1 MYSDYLYFT
10 EEGDPTTFH
19 DIVVHDLDDV
29 ENCFRTSPERH
40 CAFDF
45 SGKLKAR
52 LFVCEFFAKPF
63 PVGQL
68 DSCLTNS

>member
-19 DIVVHDLDDV
+19 KLVVRDLNDI

-40 CAFDF
+40 CAFNL

-52 LFVCEFFAKPF
+52 LVCKFFAKPF
-63 PVGQL
+63 PVRQL
-68 DSCLTNS
+68 DSFLTNP